1 MAMLYLIII
10 FAVVAIIFSI
20 ITYAISI
27 IYNHN
32 DSIKNR
38 LKIKFDSFIKF
49 YNVNPKAWYLADDYV
64 SYYASSCS
72 SYKLGYGVA
81 KKDFDFCF
89 SFIYYLRYKIWKKQN
104 DKRKQDKKN
113 AQEYLTALKYIE
125 EDIKLFAEQNNNL
138 IEDEIKRWQ
147 NGKANG

>member
-1 MAMLYLIII
+1 MAMLYFIIFFVVIMLIIL
-10 FAVVAIIFSI
+10 IIS
-20 ITYAISI
+20 YAN
-27 IYNHN
+27 YNN
-32 DSIKNR
+32 SIKNR

-72 SYKLGYGVA
+72 SYKLKYGVA

-89 SFIYYLRYKIWKKQN
+89 SFIDYFRYKIWKKQN